1 MDKIKANKTVKRQ
14 GAGRPKI
21 IVDIEI
27 LKIIYYGVVIILLI
41 FYYLAD
47 VGLYGIKK

>member
-1 MDKIKANKTVKRQ
+1 MDKNKANKTVKRQ

-27 LKIIYYGVVIILLI
+27 LKKHLLVVLI
-41 FYYLAD
+41 M
-47 VGLYGIKK
+47 K